1 MKSIS
6 VVTNARL
13 QSTRVPQKLVRPFA
27 GKSLLEIALERLNR
41 LDFFE
46 HRFIAAAEEPI
57 IEMAKAYPN
66 VEVLRRKPEAVARGV
81 NPQAVTFAHYR
92 EVPSDYIFVLNPC
105 LPFVTVETI
114 RKAFDYFQA
123 TDHASY
129 TSVVKTGDWVF
140 DSDGNPVTNT
150 DPQNLTTNKN
160 VQFYKAAHAF
170 HIVSKKFFAT
180 QGYHWTFTRNDPHM
194 IEIPEQEH
202 IDVDTPIEFDFA
214 EFMYRNKQA
223 AR

>member
-13 QSTRVPQKLVRPFA
+13 QSTRVPQKLMRPFA
-27 GKSLLEIALERLNR
+27 GKSLLEIALERLNQ
-41 LDFFE
+41 LDFFD
-46 HRFIAAAEEPI
+46 HRFLAAAEEPI
-57 IEMAKAYPN
+57 IEVARRYSN
-66 VEVLRRKPEAVARGV
+66 VEVLHRKLEAVARGV

-105 LPFVTVETI
+105 LPFISVKTI
-114 RKAFDYFQA
+114 RAAYDHFQN
-123 TDHASY
+123 TQHPSY

-140 DSDGNPVTNT
+140 DSEGNPVTNT

-170 HIVSKKFFAT
+170 HIVSKQFFST
-180 QGYHWTFTRNDPHM
+180 QGYHWTFVRDDPHM
-194 IEIPEQEH
+194 VEIPEEEYV
-202 IDVDTPIEFDFA
+202 DVDTMIEFDFA
-214 EFMYRNKQA
+214 EFMYRNKRVA
-223 AR
+223 E